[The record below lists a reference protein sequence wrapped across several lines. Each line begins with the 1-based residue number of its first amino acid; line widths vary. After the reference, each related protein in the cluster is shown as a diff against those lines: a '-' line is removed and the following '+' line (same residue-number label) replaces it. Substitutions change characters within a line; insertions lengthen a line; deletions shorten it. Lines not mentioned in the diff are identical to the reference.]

1 MSGVGLSTEDKFQP
15 SRNYSVIRE
24 RRKEATTSSG
34 INRMISHEI
43 KRHFLLG
50 RKAMTNLDSIL
61 KTRDI
66 TLLTEVHIVK
76 TMIFP
81 IVMYGCE
88 SWTIKKAEC

>member
-66 TLLTEVHIVK
+66 TWPTKVHRIKAMV
-76 TMIFP
+76 FL
-81 IVMYGCE
+81 IVMYRYE
-88 SWTIKKAEC
+88 S

>member
-50 RKAMTNLDSIL
+50 RKAMTNLDSIIKSRNISL
-61 KTRDI
+61 PTK
-66 TLLTEVHIVK
+66 VHLVK
-76 TMIFP
+76 AMFFQ
-81 IVMYGCE
+81 
-88 SWTIKKAEC
+88 